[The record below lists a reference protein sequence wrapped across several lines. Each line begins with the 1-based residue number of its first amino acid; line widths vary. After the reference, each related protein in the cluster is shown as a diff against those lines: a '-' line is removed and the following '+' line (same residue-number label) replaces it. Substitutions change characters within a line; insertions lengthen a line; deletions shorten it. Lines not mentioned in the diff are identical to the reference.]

1 MLQQTRMEV
10 VLPRYQDFVTRFPTL
25 RALAAASKEEVTAAW
40 SGLGYYRRARM
51 LRQGA
56 AAVVERFA
64 GQLPGDVSVL
74 QTISG
79 IGRYTAGAIASIAYD
94 QPAPIVDG
102 NIMRITAR
110 LFAINVPL
118 RSTALARQV
127 WKHAEELVKAAKSPR
142 VFNQALMEIGAL
154 ICRPKNPLCGECPL
168 RRDCAAFSRGR
179 VERYPRK
186 AQSKPKRSM
195 RIPLYLIVDGKG
207 RVLMQ
212 RESGPLMDGM
222 FHLPHGNHSLIRGS
236 RVAVR
241 GSRRVGTFRH
251 TITNRRITFE
261 VFISSRPPTRDLRP
275 ATWIHPRELSEV
287 PHPSYV
293 RKALQLAGMTE

>member
-1 MLQQTRMEV
+1 MLQQTRMGV

-25 RALAAASKEEVTAAW
+25 RTLAAAGEEEVTAAW

-64 GQLPGDVSVL
+64 GRLPDDVSVL

-110 LFAINVPL
+110 LFAINAPL
-118 RSTALARQV
+118 RSTGLARQA
-127 WKHAEELVKAAKSPR
+127 WKRAEELVKAAKSPR
-142 VFNQALMEIGAL
+142 MFNQALMEIGAL
-154 ICRPKNPLCGECPL
+154 ICRPKNPHCGECPL
-168 RRDCAAFSRGR
+168 RRDCAAFARGR

-186 AQSKPKRSM
+186 AQSKPTRSM
-195 RIPLYLIVDGKG
+195 RIPIYLIVDGKG
-207 RVLMQ
+207 RVLMR
-212 RESGPLMDGM
+212 RESGSLMYGM
-222 FHLPHGNHSLIRGS
+222 FHLPHGNGLLIRGS
-236 RVAVR
+236 RLAVR
-241 GSRRVGTFRH
+241 GSRRVGEFRH
-251 TITNRRITFE
+251 AVANRRITFE
-261 VFISSRPPTRDLRP
+261 VFLTLRTTKREPRTTR
-275 ATWIHPRELSEV
+275 WIHPRQLSEL

-293 RKALQLAGMTE
+293 RKALQLAGMTG

>member
-10 VLPRYQDFVTRFPTL
+10 VLPRYQDFVKRFPTL
-25 RALAAASKEEVTAAW
+25 QTLAAAGEDEVTAAW

-51 LRQGA
+51 LLQA
-56 AAVVERFA
+56 ALAVVERFS

-110 LFAINVPL
+110 LFAIQAPL
-118 RSTALARQV
+118 RSTALARQA

-168 RRDCAAFSRGR
+168 RRDCAAFARGK

-186 AQSKPKRSM
+186 AQSKPTRTM
-195 RIPLYLIVDGKG
+195 RIPLYLVVDRKG
-207 RVLMQ
+207 RVLMR
-212 RESGPLMDGM
+212 RESGRLMDGM
-222 FHLPHGNHSLIRGS
+222 FHLPHGNDSLIRGW
-236 RVAVR
+236 RIAVR
-241 GSRRVGTFRH
+241 RPRRVGEFRH
-251 TITNRRITFE
+251 TVTNRRITFE
-261 VFISSRPPTRDLRP
+261 VFVSSQAADHRPRTT
-275 ATWIHPRELSEV
+275 TWIHPRELSAF

-293 RKALQLAGMTE
+293 RKALQLAGMIG

>member
-25 RALAAASKEEVTAAW
+25 RTLAAASEEEVTAAW

-56 AAVVERFA
+56 ANVVERFS
-64 GQLPGDVSVL
+64 GQLPGDVSAL

-110 LFAINVPL
+110 LFAINAPL
-118 RSTALARQV
+118 RSTGLARQA
-127 WKHAEELVKAAKSPR
+127 WKRAEELVKAAKSPR

-168 RRDCAAFSRGR
+168 RRDCAAFARGE

-186 AQSKPKRSM
+186 AQSKPARSM

-207 RVLMQ
+207 RVLMR
-212 RESGPLMDGM
+212 RESGPLMDGL
-222 FHLPHGNHSLIRGS
+222 FHLPHGNGLLIRGS
-236 RVAVR
+236 RFAVR
-241 GSRRVGTFRH
+241 GSRRVGEFRH
-251 TITNRRITFE
+251 TVTNRRITFE
-261 VFISSRPPTRDLRP
+261 VFLTLRTTKREP
-275 ATWIHPRELSEV
+275 RAATWIHPRELSEF

-293 RKALQLAGMTE
+293 RKALQLAGMTG

>member
-25 RALAAASKEEVTAAW
+25 RTLAAAGEEEVIAAW

-51 LRQGA
+51 LHQGA
-56 AAVVERFA
+56 VAVVERFA
-64 GQLPGDVSVL
+64 GQLPGNLADL

-110 LFAINVPL
+110 LFALNPPL
-118 RSTALARQV
+118 RSSALTGQA
-127 WKHAEELVKAAKSPR
+127 WKRAEELVKEAKSPR

-154 ICRPKNPLCGECPL
+154 ICRPKNPRCGECPV
-168 RRDCAAFSRGR
+168 RRDCASFARGQ

-186 AQSKPKRSM
+186 AQSKPTRTM
-195 RIPLYLIVDGKG
+195 RIPLYLIVDRKG
-207 RVLMQ
+207 RVLMR
-212 RESGPLMDGM
+212 RESGRLMDGM
-222 FHLPHGNHSLIRGS
+222 FHLPHGNGSLIRGS
-236 RVAVR
+236 RIAVR

-261 VFISSRPPTRDLRP
+261 VFVSSRPATRDARP
-275 ATWIHPRELSEV
+275 ATWIHPRQLSEF

-293 RKALQLAGMTE
+293 RKALQLAGMNG